1 MRIKYLLFGMM
12 MLCSVGVRAQDDNN
26 AHAQLNAADEKIAEL
41 RAKIAEMK
49 EQSRPI
55 LPITILFSAGKAVI
69 DNTQT
74 TALGMIAGYIKK
86 NPGIKILIK
95 GYTSTEKKD
104 MINPDLSGLR
114 ANTIKNELIDK
125 YGVDASALEAKGMG
139 ATDKLYGELE
149 FNRVVTFSDMSK

>member
-1 MRIKYLLFGMM
+1 
-12 MLCSVGVRAQDDNN
+12 
-26 AHAQLNAADEKIAEL
+26 
-41 RAKIAEMK
+41 
-49 EQSRPI
+49 
-55 LPITILFSAGKAVI
+55 
-69 DNTQT
+69 
-74 TALGMIAGYIKK
+74 MIAGYIKK